1 MANGNG
7 KRADGKTD
15 VQRMRVI
22 IRAEIEIES
31 EDCINDLLEEL
42 NKHPQLE
49 DALSDGSVRKWSIE
63 VDREVPYGNS

>member
-1 MANGNG
+1 
-7 KRADGKTD
+7 
-15 VQRMRVI
+15 MRVT

-63 VDREVPYGNS
+63 VEREIPYGDS